1 MADAT
6 VAQLTSVDPAPAQTW
21 NWLKINSGTLEVP
34 LSDAL
39 ASMDGHQLAQLADT
53 QVPPEAQGLL
63 LGVGTQATGWID
75 GDATSRQVV
84 RVGAGETLDEPVTI
98 LCEAAQ
104 GDRVQTTVVLEEDS
118 SCQIVALALGK
129 ETDKGTSGQALR
141 IVAEPGAKATVY
153 LLIAQGDNQQ
163 HIDGVGALLGEDA
176 TLDIHHYILGS
187 QSSATGVFVDLV
199 GQNASLNATLSYV
212 GRANQTVDMAY
223 QVLHHGRRTST
234 LIGANG
240 VLLGNAHKTLRATI
254 DLSRGCKGAEGT
266 ETETVLLAGDQ
277 VVNKTLP
284 TILCSEDDVAGN
296 HGATIGSLS
305 AEQAFSLACRG
316 LSAADANDLMAEAI
330 VDAAAAALPPQA
342 SEAVIAWAQDNLGD
356 EGAENARA
364 AAQLAREF

>member
-75 GDATSRQVV
+75 GDATARQVV
-84 RVGAGETLDEPVTI
+84 RVGAGEILDEPVTI
-98 LCEAAQ
+98 LCEAAK

-141 IVAEPGAKATVY
+141 IVAEPGSKATVH

-305 AEQAFSLACRG
+305 AEQAFYLACRG